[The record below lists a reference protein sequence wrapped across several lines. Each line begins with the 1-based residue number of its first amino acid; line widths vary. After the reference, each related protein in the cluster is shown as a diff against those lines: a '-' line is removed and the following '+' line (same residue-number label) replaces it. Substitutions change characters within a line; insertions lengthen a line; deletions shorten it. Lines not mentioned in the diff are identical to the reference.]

1 MLYWRR
7 TLHCENGFRLLFRL
21 CQGPWKPPMKNL
33 GVFLG
38 AMLAVLVSSCVFTS
52 AVNVELLDPS
62 DTEGTIV
69 ETPFKAFLTDGRIAV
84 FEDGARVAA
93 DSVFGAGI
101 LYSLDLV
108 NSAAI
113 DALAVDDLI
122 GLESIS
128 TEILWGNTVV
138 NSLGAT
144 VGFTLGAVVIG
155 FTIYCSQPD
164 AKCFGSCPTIYSYSE
179 SGEILEAEAFSYS
192 IAPLLEGRDI
202 DRIQIDADADGVVQL
217 ELRNEAFETHYIN
230 HLALLEV
237 RHDESQAAYPNEK
250 GRILVVQ
257 DITGATSAVDRDGS
271 DRLEELRAR
280 DGVAFYSSDQRIRSV
295 TAEDFRD
302 YIELAFPKPAS
313 NSAALV
319 LRLRN
324 SLLNTILFYDLM
336 LASQG
341 AEALDWLGA
350 DMATI
355 GPALE
360 LGQWFQETMG
370 LEVSVLGPQGWKRVT
385 RLADTGPLAWNEVAI
400 QVPVTEGEEFRVR
413 LSFLADEWRIDF
425 AGLATEASFAEPNTA
440 SFVHVA
446 PIDGVHDPAMAARIA
461 QPDEDYL
468 VTHPSVA
475 LSLESAPL
483 GAYAENERT
492 FFLSSQ
498 GYYTEWIQRDWI
510 QSANPPEEFRPSG
523 KTIVRLMERWLEE
536 KDEFQ
541 TRFFE
546 TRIPVR

>member
-1 MLYWRR
+1 
-7 TLHCENGFRLLFRL
+7 
-21 CQGPWKPPMKNL
+21 MKHLN
-33 GVFLG
+33 VFLG

-101 LYSLDLV
+101 LYSLDLSS
-108 NSAAI
+108 SADI
-113 DALAVDDLI
+113 DELAVDDLI
-122 GLESIS
+122 GLESVS
-128 TEILWGNTVV
+128 TEVLMGRSFAK
-138 NSLGAT
+138 SLGAT
-144 VGFTLGAVVIG
+144 AATVIAG
-155 FTIYCSQPD
+155 VAIYCSRPS
-164 AKCFGSCPTIYSYSE
+164 AKCFGSCPTIYSHNE

-202 DRIQIDADADGVVQL
+202 DRILIDADADDVVRL

-237 RHDESQAAYPNEK
+237 RHEADQAAYPNEK
-250 GRILVVQ
+250 GRILVVG
-257 DITGATSAVDRDGS
+257 DITGATSAIDRDGS
-271 DRLEELRAR
+271 DRFEELRAK
-280 DGVAFYSSDQRIRSV
+280 DGVAFYSSDRRIRSV
-295 TAEDFRD
+295 TAEEFQD

-313 NSAALV
+313 NSAVLV

-341 AEALDWLGA
+341 AKALDWLGA
-350 DMATI
+350 DMKTI

-400 QVPVTEGEEFRVR
+400 QVPVPEGNELRVR
-413 LSFLADEWRIDF
+413 LSFLADEWRFDF
-425 AGLATEASFAEPNTA
+425 VGLATEAAFAEPTA
-440 SFVHVA
+440 VPFVHVA

-461 QPDEDYL
+461 QADEDYL
-468 VTHPSVA
+468 VTHPSEA
-475 LSLESAPL
+475 LSIESAPL
-483 GAYAENERT
+483 GTHSEDERT

-498 GYYTEWIQRDWI
+498 GYYTEWIQPEWI
-510 QSANPPEEFRPSG
+510 RSADPPEEFRPSG
-523 KTIVRLMERWLEE
+523 ETIVRLMERWLEE

>member
-1 MLYWRR
+1 
-7 TLHCENGFRLLFRL
+7 
-21 CQGPWKPPMKNL
+21 MKSRC
-33 GVFLG
+33 VFLWV
-38 AMLAVLVSSCVFTS
+38 VLTVLLSSCVFSS
-52 AVNVELLDPS
+52 AVNVALQYPS
-62 DTEGTIV
+62 DAAGTRV

-84 FEDGARVAA
+84 FEDGARVTT
-93 DSVFGAGI
+93 DSVFGADI
-101 LYSLDLV
+101 LYSLDLAS
-108 NSAAI
+108 SAAI
-113 DALAVDDLI
+113 GALAVADLV
-122 GLESIS
+122 GLESVS
-128 TEILWGNTVV
+128 TEILWGQTFLKSYGALSAVGLGVIVV
-138 NSLGAT
+138 A
-144 VGFTLGAVVIG
+144 
-155 FTIYCSQPD
+155 CSQPG
-164 AKCFGSCPTIYSYSE
+164 AKCFGSCPTIYSYGE
-179 SGEILEAEAFSYS
+179 AGEILEAEAFSYS
-192 IAPLLEGRDI
+192 IAPLLESRDI
-202 DRIQIDADADGVVQL
+202 DRIQIGTDADGVVRL

-237 RHDESQAAYPNEK
+237 RHEASQAAYPNEN
-250 GRILVVQ
+250 GRILVVR

-271 DRLEELRAR
+271 DRLGELRAK

-295 TAEDFRD
+295 TAKDFRD

-341 AEALDWLGA
+341 AEALDWLGV

-370 LEVSVLGPQGWKRVT
+370 LVVSVLGPEGWERVT

-400 QVPVTEGEEFRVR
+400 QVPVPEGDEFRLR

-425 AGLATEASFAEPNTA
+425 AGLATEAAFAKPNTA
-440 SFVHVA
+440 SLAHVA
-446 PIDGVHDPAMAARIA
+446 PIDGGHDSGMASRIT
-461 QPDEDYL
+461 QSDEEYL

-475 LSLESAPL
+475 LSIVSEPL
-483 GAYAENERT
+483 GAYSNDERT

-498 GYYTEWIQRDWI
+498 GYYTEWIQPDWI
-510 QSANPPEEFRPSG
+510 RSANPPEEFRPSG
-523 KTIVRLMERWLEE
+523 MTIVRLMERWLEE

-541 TRFFE
+541 RRFFE
-546 TRIPVR
+546 ARIPVR

>member
-1 MLYWRR
+1 
-7 TLHCENGFRLLFRL
+7 
-21 CQGPWKPPMKNL
+21 MKHRD
-33 GVFLG
+33 VFLW

-62 DTEGTIV
+62 DTAGTTV
-69 ETPFKAFLTDGRIAV
+69 ETPFKAYLTDGRIAV
-84 FEDGARVAA
+84 FEDGARVTA

-101 LYSLDLV
+101 LYSLDLAG
-108 NSAAI
+108 SAAV
-113 DALAVDDLI
+113 DGLAVDDLI

-128 TEILWGNTVV
+128 TEILWGKTFAK
-138 NSLGAT
+138 SLGAT
-144 VGFTLGAVVIG
+144 VGATLGAVVIG
-155 FTIYCSQPD
+155 VTIYCSQPD

-179 SGEILEAEAFSYS
+179 TGEVLEAEAFSYS

-202 DRIQIDADADGVVQL
+202 DRIQVDADADGVVRL

-237 RHDESQAAYPNEK
+237 RHEGSQAAYPNEK
-250 GRILVVQ
+250 GRILVVR

-271 DRLEELRAR
+271 DRLEELHAK

-302 YIELAFPKPAS
+302 YIELTFPKPAS

-341 AEALDWLGA
+341 AEALDWLGT

-355 GPALE
+355 GPASE

-370 LEVSVLGPQGWKRVT
+370 LEVSVLGPQGWKRVA
-385 RLADTGPLAWNEVAI
+385 RLADTGPLAWNEIAI
-400 QVPVTEGEEFRVR
+400 QVPVPEGEEFRVR

-425 AGLATEASFAEPNTA
+425 AGLATEAAFAEPNTA
-440 SFVHVA
+440 SFVYVA

-475 LSLESAPL
+475 LSLESTPL
-483 GAYAENERT
+483 GAYAKGERT

-498 GYYTEWIQRDWI
+498 GYYTEWIQRNWI

-523 KTIVRLMERWLEE
+523 KTIERLMERWLEE